1 MLFQGQN
8 KNQKTVQKKIRAPW
22 IFVKIR
28 DLNINL
34 FDVLWGLEISFSTCR
49 TRYCATRG
57 HRGLW
62 SVDKLGSIWRSWDP
76 FPLST
81 PCFGDSEFAVNNAN
95 MLHKNLTW
103 DLSSSEMCPVGFHM
117 SAKEIV
123 QFFKISSV
131 PLSTVLERQE
141 DRKEKNHA
149 WLNTGTSEMTGKNI

>member
-34 FDVLWGLEISFSTCR
+34 FDVLWDLEISFSTCR

-123 QFFKISSV
+123 QFFKIHWAQFWRDKR
-131 PLSTVLERQE
+131 TG
-141 DRKEKNHA
+141 RKKKHA